1 MGRDAEPVKL
11 SDAQLVEFANA
22 LRVIAAMI
30 DADVESMRERG
41 LRSITPKMWRTAVN
55 ASNDLARFA
64 GALRT
69 ALAVENFP
77 TVSEASQVVSVS
89 DKSSSSVES

>member
-11 SDAQLVEFANA
+11 SIDQLVDFANA

-41 LRSITPKMWRTAVN
+41 LSSITPKMWRSATN
-55 ASNDLARFA
+55 ASSDLARFA

-77 TVSEASQVVSVS
+77 T
-89 DKSSSSVES
+89 DHPP